1 MKNKKVFGRKT
12 VAFIFIFIIITF
24 SIYITNSYLNWE
36 EGFSFLSFITAVLIC
51 SAIIQLKKITITQD
65 ELIIERFF
73 IPKKVLL
80 KTPINKISKVEVK
93 ALSSKTRPIVKVF
106 LNNYS
111 EKKFYLGFVFF
122 ETRHFV
128 KYLKEDNRFEVVD
141 RVFV

>member
-1 MKNKKVFGRKT
+1 MDSEKTFGGKT
-12 VAFIFIFIIITF
+12 VVTLFVFIVVTVIM
-24 SIYITNSYLNWE
+24 
-36 EGFSFLSFITAVLIC
+36 FITYSHINWGNIPHIFLLITIVFAC
-51 SAIIQLKKITITQD
+51 GTIIQLKKITITQD
-65 ELIIERFF
+65 ELIIERYF

-111 EKKFYLGFVFF
+111 EKKIYLGFVFF